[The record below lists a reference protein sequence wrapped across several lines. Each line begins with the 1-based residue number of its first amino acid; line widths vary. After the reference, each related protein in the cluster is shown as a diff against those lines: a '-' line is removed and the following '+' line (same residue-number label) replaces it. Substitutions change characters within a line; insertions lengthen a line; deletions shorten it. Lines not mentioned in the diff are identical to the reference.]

1 MKVTR
6 RPQEEATVEMTPLID
21 VVFLLLIF
29 FMVSTTF
36 IRETQLKIEL
46 PEASG
51 ELLEIDK
58 DIIEVTVDRNG
69 EYAVNDRLLVN
80 TEMRT
85 LVRALEEMKEIVR
98 QSGDAEIVCI
108 IRPHGNSRASS
119 RIVVIHKA
127 SRKFVQYL
135 EGELKTQPQL
145 TSHRIDERQ
154 ATKQFRRVRKTSE
167 EPAKETR
174 RYRRSAR
181 SRILIP
187 GR

>member
-85 LVRALEEMKEIVR
+85 LVRALEEMKEIVGHSNR
-98 QSGDAEIVCI
+98 LIITADANVAYQAVV
-108 IRPHGNSRASS
+108 RAMDAAGRVGLTHIS
-119 RIVVIHKA
+119 IT
-127 SRKFVQYL
+127 
-135 EGELKTQPQL
+135 TQQPE
-145 TSHRIDERQ
+145 DED
-154 ATKQFRRVRKTSE
+154 
-167 EPAKETR
+167 
-174 RYRRSAR
+174 
-181 SRILIP
+181 
-187 GR
+187 